1 MQSKILSWQIA
12 WNVPAFRVKILLGLF
27 LMSII
32 LFFLPDF
39 FLYIQGR
46 DGFTVSDYL
55 LRTLPAQDV
64 SMYIFLVLY
73 PAIGFFMWQVIGNT
87 EMCVTGLWGYIFMCL
102 ARMIT
107 ISIIPLSE
115 PASLVHMSDPFS
127 ILFYGSSVITKD
139 LFFSGHTATLCLI
152 GLCLENKTQKRIVFI
167 ATAVLG
173 VLLLIQHIH
182 YTLDVLAAPVFSY
195 LFWYLGKTIAKI

>member
-12 WNVPAFRVKILLGLF
+12 WDVPAFRVKLLLGLF
-27 LMSII
+27 FMGLI
-32 LFFLPDF
+32 LFLLPDF

-46 DGFTVSDYL
+46 DGFVVNDYV
-55 LRTLPAQDV
+55 LRSIPTEDV
-64 SMYIFLVLY
+64 SNWIFLVLY
-73 PAIGFFMWQVIGNT
+73 PAIGFFIWQLIGHT
-87 EMCVTGLWGYIFMCL
+87 EMCVTALWGYIFMCL

-107 ISIIPLSE
+107 ISLIPLSE
-115 PASLVHMSDPFS
+115 PVGLMHMSDPFS

-152 GLCLENKTQKRIVFI
+152 GLCLENKVQKRIVFVG
-167 ATAVLG
+167 TAVLG

-182 YTLDVLAAPVFSY
+182 YTMDVFAAPVFSY